1 MYKDFFAYYKP
12 YRTLFVIDFTCAVLS
27 AVFELF
33 FPVAV
38 NYVIDHILPTGNLGN
53 VLLFCG
59 LLLLIYLISMALNYI
74 VVALGHR
81 LGINIESDMRRQLFA
96 HYQKQSFAYFD
107 RVKTGELMSRVTSD
121 LFEISEM
128 AHHGPEDIFITV
140 MTLLGA
146 FIIMLKVHVK
156 LALITVLLIP
166 VLLVALVFFSRK
178 MVKVNQGINENLGHF
193 NAGMQNALTGMK
205 VVKAFANEDYEAN
218 RFESLIQGY
227 RHHKL
232 NFYQTMASSS
242 SFNFIIMR
250 LINLFAL
257 IAGAYYTLK
266 GELSV
271 GQLVGYVL
279 ISNTFVRPIERIN
292 TMLEIYPKGIAGF
305 KRFKEEISKP
315 ADISDRPD
323 AVPAPIFKGDI
334 TYQDVSFGYQNGKE
348 VLSHINLNIKAGDT
362 VALVGPSGSGKT
374 TLVNLLPRFY
384 ELSKGRIEID
394 GRDIQSLTMSSLRQ
408 QIGIV
413 QQDVFLFDGSLRENV
428 LYGRLDA
435 SPDEVNQAIHAAKL
449 DDLVASLPQG
459 LDTQIGERGAS
470 LSGGQQQRLSIAR
483 IFLKNP
489 SILILDE
496 ATSALDTAT
505 EQYIQDSFND
515 LAKGRTTLIIA
526 HRLATIKK
534 ANRILVVTPE
544 GIVEDGSHEELLAKK
559 GRYAALYWGQFEEE
573 AYETDYNR

>member
-232 NFYQTMASSS
+232 NF
-242 SFNFIIMR
+242 I
-250 LINLFAL
+250 
-257 IAGAYYTLK
+257 
-266 GELSV
+266 
-271 GQLVGYVL
+271 
-279 ISNTFVRPIERIN
+279 
-292 TMLEIYPKGIAGF
+292 
-305 KRFKEEISKP
+305 KP
-315 ADISDRPD
+315 WP
-323 AVPAPIFKGDI
+323 
-334 TYQDVSFGYQNGKE
+334 
-348 VLSHINLNIKAGDT
+348 H
-362 VALVGPSGSGKT
+362 
-374 TLVNLLPRFY
+374 LP
-384 ELSKGRIEID
+384 L
-394 GRDIQSLTMSSLRQ
+394 
-408 QIGIV
+408 
-413 QQDVFLFDGSLRENV
+413 
-428 LYGRLDA
+428 
-435 SPDEVNQAIHAAKL
+435 
-449 DDLVASLPQG
+449 
-459 LDTQIGERGAS
+459 
-470 LSGGQQQRLSIAR
+470 
-483 IFLKNP
+483 
-489 SILILDE
+489 LIL
-496 ATSALDTAT
+496 
-505 EQYIQDSFND
+505 
-515 LAKGRTTLIIA
+515 
-526 HRLATIKK
+526 
-534 ANRILVVTPE
+534 
-544 GIVEDGSHEELLAKK
+544 
-559 GRYAALYWGQFEEE
+559 
-573 AYETDYNR
+573 

>member
-1 MYKDFFAYYKP
+1 M
-12 YRTLFVIDFTCAVLS
+12 
-27 AVFELF
+27 
-33 FPVAV
+33 
-38 NYVIDHILPTGNLGN
+38 
-53 VLLFCG
+53 
-59 LLLLIYLISMALNYI
+59 
-74 VVALGHR
+74 
-81 LGINIESDMRRQLFA
+81 
-96 HYQKQSFAYFD
+96 
-107 RVKTGELMSRVTSD
+107 
-121 LFEISEM
+121 
-128 AHHGPEDIFITV
+128 
-140 MTLLGA
+140 
-146 FIIMLKVHVK
+146 
-156 LALITVLLIP
+156 
-166 VLLVALVFFSRK
+166 
-178 MVKVNQGINENLGHF
+178 
-193 NAGMQNALTGMK
+193 
-205 VVKAFANEDYEAN
+205 
-218 RFESLIQGY
+218 
-227 RHHKL
+227 
-232 NFYQTMASSS
+232 
-242 SFNFIIMR
+242 
-250 LINLFAL
+250 
-257 IAGAYYTLK
+257 
-266 GELSV
+266 
-271 GQLVGYVL
+271 
-279 ISNTFVRPIERIN
+279 
-292 TMLEIYPKGIAGF
+292 
-305 KRFKEEISKP
+305 
-315 ADISDRPD
+315 
-323 AVPAPIFKGDI
+323 
-334 TYQDVSFGYQNGKE
+334 
-348 VLSHINLNIKAGDT
+348 
-362 VALVGPSGSGKT
+362 GPSGSGKT